1 MLIRQ
6 EEMQRQD
13 ELDEIALQEELQAIE
28 IELRRQRQRMQ
39 KGKKNVQKYQFAK
52 KLLRLFPLGRSQATL
67 KTKLD
72 LVCEHFTNSYFT
84 LLYKFIFTLHIHVW
98 SHIFCD
104 AHLFKHAHI

>member
-72 LVCEHFTNSYFT
+72 LVCEHFTKCYFT
-84 LLYKFIFTLHIHVW
+84 L
-98 SHIFCD
+98 
-104 AHLFKHAHI
+104 

>member
-39 KGKKNVQKYQFAK
+39 KGKTRNVQKYQLAK

-84 LLYKFIFTLHIHVW
+84 SL
-98 SHIFCD
+98 
-104 AHLFKHAHI
+104 

>member
-39 KGKKNVQKYQFAK
+39 KGKTRNVQKYQLAK
-52 KLLRLFPLGRSQATL
+52 KLLRLSPLDCCRSQDSL
-67 KTKLD
+67 KSKLD

-84 LLYKFIFTLHIHVW
+84 SL
-98 SHIFCD
+98 
-104 AHLFKHAHI
+104 

>member
-39 KGKKNVQKYQFAK
+39 KGKRNVQKYQLAK
-52 KLLRLFPLGRSQATL
+52 KLLRLLPLAFRSQASL
-67 KTKLD
+67 EKKLD

-84 LLYKFIFTLHIHVW
+84 SL
-98 SHIFCD
+98 
-104 AHLFKHAHI
+104 